1 MQGHLNC
8 DSWKKFHNYINFSGW
23 TVTIIHRKT
32 NQWVNEKKKN
42 YKVPPII
49 FLNSNDNN
57 SPWLQLT
64 WTCQRFTRVETSLL
78 SLATVFF
85 HTAPSQTPLPCCLS
99 RFHPQHSSFTFPTSG
114 FSVWA
119 CLWCKH
125 PYYWLAWSCT
135 STRLSQHPG
144 SNLLPTFPAV
154 FWICVL
160 LSCQLNCLCVP
171 LGVTRV
177 AASWDRP

>member
-32 NQWVNEKKKN
+32 NQWVNEKKKKN
-42 YKVPPII
+42 TRFPTII
-49 FLNSNDNN
+49 FLNSNENN

-64 WTCQRFTRVETSLL
+64 WTCQRFTGLETCLL

-85 HTAPSQTPLPCCLS
+85 HTAPFIPPLPCCFS
-99 RFHPQHSSFTFPTSG
+99 RSHPQHSSFTFPTSG

-119 CLWCKH
+119 SLWCKH

-135 STRLSQHPG
+135 SIQAQTYFPPSQKYLG
-144 SNLLPTFPAV
+144 SVSCCPMSWTV
-154 FWICVL
+154 CVAL
-160 LSCQLNCLCVP
+160 

-177 AASWDRP
+177 TACWDRP